1 MSERVGGMASEL
13 TAHSFDDVVRIQP
26 AETTS
31 PAGRAKPMRIEE
43 VAKIAGVSPITVSR
57 ALRNPKLVSQATR
70 DRILAVVQETNYWS
84 NPHASALRSG
94 RSSIVAVLV
103 SNLLSQQYTQAARAC
118 AEVLEDHGFQML
130 VGQTSYSYSRELSA
144 IQSLRALRPAA
155 VFLTGVIEMEEN
167 RQMLRDLNIPIVESW
182 ANTRDPIDML
192 VAFSNVDAGRL
203 AASHLA
209 DRGYKSPAFIGRGGG
224 RGKLRLRGF
233 AQRLKERGLD
243 LAGNVVVDWV
253 ESLEDGRKA
262 FRQLQA
268 SGIAFDSVFCAN
280 DLLASGVLIEAL
292 AQGLS
297 IPGQMGILGFGD
309 QRFSTGLSP
318 RLSMVA
324 VDTIQIGR
332 QAGTMILN
340 RLNGEAA
347 EDRVCLDLSLPEGET
362 A

>member
-1 MSERVGGMASEL
+1 MLDDL

-26 AETTS
+26 VESVS
-31 PAGRAKPMRIEE
+31 PASRAKPVRIEE
-43 VAKIAGVSPITVSR
+43 VAKVAGVSPITVSR
-57 ALRNPKLVSQATR
+57 ALRNPKLVSEATR
-70 DRILAVVQETNYWS
+70 GRILAVVQETGYWS

-94 RSSIVAVLV
+94 RSSIVAVFV

-118 AEVLEDHGFQML
+118 AEVIEDHGLQMM

-155 VFLTGVIEMEEN
+155 VFLTGVIELEEN

-203 AASHLA
+203 AATHLA
-209 DRGYKSPAFIGRGGG
+209 DRGYRYPAFIGRGGG
-224 RGKLRLRGF
+224 RGKLRLQGF
-233 AQRLKERGLD
+233 SQRLNERGID
-243 LAGNVVVDWV
+243 LAENVVVDWV
-253 ESLEDGRKA
+253 ESIEDGRKA

-268 SGIAFDSVFCAN
+268 KGVTFDCVFCAN
-280 DLLASGVLIEAL
+280 DLLATGALIEAL

-297 IPGQMGILGFGD
+297 VPDQVGILGFGD
-309 QRFSTGLSP
+309 QQNAIGLSP

-332 QAGTMILN
+332 QAGAMILS
-340 RLNGEAA
+340 RLNGEKARS
-347 EDRVCLDLSLPEGET
+347 RVCLDLSLHQGQT
-362 A
+362 S

>member
-1 MSERVGGMASEL
+1 MVNDL

-26 AETTS
+26 TEATA
-31 PAGRAKPMRIEE
+31 PGGRAKPLRIEE
-43 VAKIAGVSPITVSR
+43 VAKLAGVSPITVSR
-57 ALRNPKLVSQATR
+57 ALRNPKLVSVVTR
-70 DRILAVVQETNYWS
+70 ERILAVVQETNYWS

-118 AEVLEDHGFQML
+118 AEVIEDHGFQML

-155 VFLTGVIEMEEN
+155 VFLTGVIELEEN

-203 AASHLA
+203 AASYLY

-224 RGKLRLRGF
+224 RGKLRLQGF
-233 AQRLKERGLD
+233 SQRLRELGLD
-243 LAGNVVVDWV
+243 LVGNVVVDWV
-253 ESLEDGRKA
+253 ESVEDGRKA

-280 DLLASGVLIEAL
+280 DLLATGSLIEAVS
-292 AQGLS
+292 QGLS
-297 IPGQMGILGFGD
+297 IPGEVGILGFGD
-309 QRFSTGLSP
+309 QQFAMSLSP
-318 RLSMVA
+318 RMSMVA
-324 VDTIQIGR
+324 VDTKQIGR
-332 QAGTMILN
+332 HAGAMILG
-340 RLNGEAA
+340 RLNGEEA
-347 EDRVCLDLSLPEGET
+347 EGRVCLDLSLLVGGT